1 MYFRIIIFSLF
12 IGCATKIS
20 QSVFNDSNQYF
31 LEQVI
36 AKLNISEEMDGKISK
51 KYRLGVYSIDTNEN
65 VARPIITMI
74 EDHFIVSLVDNGFT
88 LFERDTGL
96 ISKLSKEGE
105 VKYSLSSLNSTV
117 EMSEETIPSESKQNN
132 LDIYETHLNSV
143 EIAIFYRLLEA
154 GIIYQDHPDEKGYNK
169 RTGMV
174 RIHIRILNTQTGE
187 ILHTAYITGK
197 LSDSVRKEYKSQPAA
212 FHYTFSH

>member
-1 MYFRIIIFSLF
+1 MCCSSNIPQPTYE
-12 IGCATKIS
+12 
-20 QSVFNDSNQYF
+20 DSNQFF

-36 AKLNISEEMDGKISK
+36 SKLNIIQELNGKISTK
-51 KYRLGVYSIDTNEN
+51 HRIVLHSIETNETIDK
-65 VARPIITMI
+65 PIIAMI